1 MNHDPGN
8 CDRFLLDFHRVDYP
22 LLIDLMARMRPRPVH
37 GCGQAAEP
45 PLVTVIIP
53 AHNEERW
60 IARKIESSLALDY
73 PHDRMQIL
81 VASDGSTDKT
91 AEISRAFSSRRAE
104 VIHYPERPGGCPR
117 REWRH
122 LVFTDTK
129 ALLGSDAL
137 RRLIPHFEDP

>member
-1 MNHDPGN
+1 MTQAIVIVFFWISIALIIYVYVG
-8 CDRFLLDFHRVDYP
+8 YP
-22 LLIDLMARMRPRPVH
+22 LLIDLMARIRPRPVH

-60 IARKIESSLALDY
+60 MARKIESSLALDY

-91 AEISRAFSSRRAE
+91 VEI
-104 VIHYPERPGGCPR
+104 
-117 REWRH
+117 
-122 LVFTDTK
+122 
-129 ALLGSDAL
+129 
-137 RRLIPHFEDP
+137 